1 MSDDAKKRIAALRMP
16 VPGSGDGRM
25 LKPQEKVDLL
35 NRPYLPGA
43 IVRGFKVNSNLFSL
57 SSFQFVQP

>member
-1 MSDDAKKRIAALRMP
+1 MSDDAKTRIAALRRP

-25 LKPQEKVDLL
+25 LTPKEKVDLL

-43 IVRGFKVNSNLFSL
+43 IVRGLKITSDLFSL

>member
-1 MSDDAKKRIAALRMP
+1 MSDDAKNRIAALRMP

-25 LKPQEKVDLL
+25 LKPKEKVDLL
-35 NRPYLPGA
+35 NRPYAPGA
-43 IVRGFKVNSNLFSL
+43 IARGLKINSDMFNL